1 MAASNKVDL
10 LSLTEKEFAKLD
22 TLISEISDKTAL
34 APHPKDAILIKDTI
48 VHRAHW
54 IDLFLGW
61 YRDGKA
67 GKDVQTPAPGYKW
80 NQLKEYNAKL
90 RDQTRDVSWTD
101 AKTHLTKSHKK
112 LMRLLKSLD
121 NKALYGP
128 KQFDWLNNWTL
139 GRWAEASGPS
149 HYRSASKYIRQI
161 LKAVKAPSK

>member
-1 MAASNKVDL
+1 MAASNKADL
-10 LSLTEKEFAKLD
+10 LSLAEKEFSKLD
-22 TLISEISDKTAL
+22 TIVSEISDKTAL
-34 APHPKDAILIKDTI
+34 APHPEDAISIKDTI

-54 IDLFLGW
+54 VDLFLGW

-67 GKDVQTPAPGYKW
+67 GKEVQTPAPDYKW
-80 NQLKEYNAKL
+80 NQLKDYNAKL
-90 RDQTRDVSWTD
+90 RDQTRDVSWND
-101 AKTHLTKSHKK
+101 AKAHLTKSHKK
-112 LMRLLKSLD
+112 LMRLLNSLD

-161 LKAVKAPSK
+161 LKAVEAPSK

>member
-10 LSLTEKEFAKLD
+10 LSLTEKEFSKLD
-22 TLISEISDKTAL
+22 TLVSEINDKTAL
-34 APHPKDAILIKDTI
+34 APHPRDAISIKDTI

-80 NQLKEYNAKL
+80 NQLKDYNAKL

-128 KQFDWLNNWTL
+128 KQFDWQNNWTL

-149 HYRSASKYIRQI
+149 HYRSATKYIRQI
-161 LKAVKAPSK
+161 LKAVKVPSK